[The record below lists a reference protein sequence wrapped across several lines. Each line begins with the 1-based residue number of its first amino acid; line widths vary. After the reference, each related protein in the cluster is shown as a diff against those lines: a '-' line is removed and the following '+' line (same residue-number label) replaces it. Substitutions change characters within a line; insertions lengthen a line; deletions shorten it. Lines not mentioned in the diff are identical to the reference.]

1 MMLPMLATQKETLPC
16 ANETELMQ
24 LLYTMLDRKR
34 FGMIYERASA
44 EQREDLMHE
53 LEHAMQ
59 TAKHL
64 AGHLREIDKLRK
76 EVRAT
81 RRLIDDEV

>member
-1 MMLPMLATQKETLPC
+1 MLATEPKTLPC

-44 EQREDLMHE
+44 EQREDLMRE

-59 TAKHL
+59 TTKHL

>member
-1 MMLPMLATQKETLPC
+1 MLAIDKQTLPC

-34 FGMIYERASA
+34 FGMVYDEATA
-44 EQREDLMHE
+44 EQREDLMRE

-59 TAKHL
+59 TTKHL
-64 AGHLREIDKLRK
+64 AGHLREIDKIRK

-81 RRLIDDEV
+81 RRLIGDEV

>member
-1 MMLPMLATQKETLPC
+1 MLAIDKQTLPC

-34 FGMIYERASA
+34 FGMVYDEATA
-44 EQREDLMHE
+44 EQREDLMRE

-59 TAKHL
+59 TTKHL
-64 AGHLREIDKLRK
+64 AGHLGNRQDQKGSTRHKAID
-76 EVRAT
+76 
-81 RRLIDDEV
+81 RR

>member
-1 MMLPMLATQKETLPC
+1 MLAIDKQTLPC

-34 FGMIYERASA
+34 FGMVYEAASA
-44 EQREDLMHE
+44 EQREDLMRE

-59 TAKHL
+59 TTKHL
-64 AGHLREIDKLRK
+64 AGHLREIDKIRK

-81 RRLIDDEV
+81 RRLIGDEG